1 VKGSRYHAT
10 IRRASVM
17 HQWVNSTMKRL
28 QSIEILH
35 VDDNPGDIELFRV
48 QFGGVVHAVVDGVQ
62 AMQFLQKKGEYAGVR
77 TPDLVILDINVPKK
91 NGHEVL
97 EEIRA
102 DDELRYIPVIIFTTS
117 DRDKDIERAYAGN
130 VNAYVT
136 KPERVT
142 DFMTTVGRLANFW
155 LSHVRFVK

>member
-1 VKGSRYHAT
+1 
-10 IRRASVM
+10 
-17 HQWVNSTMKRL
+17 MKRL

-35 VDDNPGDIELFRV
+35 VDDNPGDIELFRQGLDSV

-62 AMQFLQKKGEYAGVR
+62 AMQFLRKKGEYAGVR

-117 DRDKDIERAYAGN
+117 DREKDIERAYAGN